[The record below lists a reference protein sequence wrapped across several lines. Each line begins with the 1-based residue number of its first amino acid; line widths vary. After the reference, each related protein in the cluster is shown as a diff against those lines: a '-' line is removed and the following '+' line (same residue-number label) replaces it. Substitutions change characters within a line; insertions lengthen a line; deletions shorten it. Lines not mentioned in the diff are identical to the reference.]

1 MRKGYPSDIKREQFE
16 AIRPLLES
24 ARRKTAP
31 RKVELYEVF
40 CAVLYLLRT
49 GCQWRALPS
58 DFPKWRTVHS
68 YFAIW
73 SEPREGGSLLE
84 QALKKSGWRGP
95 ERLGRNACS
104 AFLIIDAQSV
114 KNTDTAGLKGYDA
127 GKKVSGIKRHI
138 AVDTQGLPHA
148 VAVTTAE
155 VTAPQGRAA
164 GTQALQALLGQG
176 AKPVVRQR
184 LHGPAL
190 CAGCAGDCGWA
201 RHGTDCQRSELHTF
215 KVMPKRWIVE
225 RSFAWLEK
233 NRRLWKNCER
243 LAQHQPAVRPLG
255 ILGPSAQE
263 TWNTFSQRVHDLLMG
278 VRARLRAVSRP
289 RTASPTPSFEIMN
302 TF

>member
-16 AIRPLLES
+16 VIRPLLES

-84 QALKKSGWRGP
+84 QALKI
-95 ERLGRNACS
+95 RLARPARNWGAACS
-104 AFLIIDAQSV
+104 TLLIVDAQSV

-138 AVDTQGLPHA
+138 AVDTQGLRCGRGDGPQRR
-148 VAVTTAE
+148 TAGA
-155 VTAPQGRAA
+155 T
-164 GTQALQALLGQG
+164 ALQAPVEP
-176 AKPVVRQR
+176 ATKPAVRCR
-184 LHGPAL
+184 LHRSAVRARRAADSGRACDGADRQEKRASHFQSDAQAL
-190 CAGCAGDCGWA
+190 
-201 RHGTDCQRSELHTF
+201 
-215 KVMPKRWIVE
+215 VVE
-225 RSFAWLEK
+225 RSFAWLDK

-243 LAQHQPAVRPLG
+243 WLNTSLQFVHLAFLV
-255 ILGPSAQE
+255 
-263 TWNTFSQRVHDLLMG
+263 LLLK
-278 VRARLRAVSRP
+278 RL
-289 RTASPTPSFEIMN
+289 
-302 TF
+302 